1 MEVNL
6 VKHNGV
12 LKININGEIIE
23 PLSFKS
29 FRPTDKNI
37 SDFYKAGVKLFSIL
51 TSGLNSILGVR
62 YSLYGESWLG
72 EDKFDFSVVDD
83 QIELFIK
90 NAPDAYFALMFQV
103 DTRKWY
109 LDENDGAP
117 DSFKCLSQI
126 AGNKQ
131 WRESASRYLKAI
143 IRHAEEK
150 YGEKFYGYFIL
161 GGKTTEWFSAY
172 DYAEGHPYKEEVYK
186 EYKNDLSATIP
197 SKELREKY
205 SAGSFYDPVK
215 DKEAIDY
222 WRFHHELIADTILY
236 FAKEAQTI
244 LNHKKLLGVYF
255 GYLFELDG
263 ERLWNDGH
271 LAYEK
276 VFLSDD
282 IDMISS
288 PSSYGHRKHSDT
300 SAFMVTC
307 DTLALHNKL
316 YYLEFDHITHL
327 APQYIDGIPIPGFDS
342 KFANEQ
348 ETIDVMR
355 RDFMLCAAKG
365 AALWWFDMFEGWFY
379 SDNMMNEVKHMIEIS
394 KELTNIPDKSV
405 SEIAVFAEGES
416 LLYTNKNADINT
428 DFLGF
433 QREGLARM
441 GAPYDLYSI
450 ADIENIV
457 YDDYKLY
464 IFLNAFKMSEKTRTV
479 IEKKIKTQNNTILW
493 IYAPDY
499 IHEDGVSEKNISEM
513 TGINICLSKQN
524 ETTIDVDFRDSGE
537 ISDSYGFST
546 EQKTMFCVEDDV
558 EVWGRYKNSRE
569 IALACKK
576 LDNYNSV
583 YSGAGNIPSSVLK
596 NIARFSG
603 VHIYGTGNDTVFVS
617 EKLIGIY
624 PEKDGEFELVL
635 KDAANLEEMFSK
647 EQVVMS
653 GNVLKIKA
661 RKGEAKLYL
670 KI

>member
-1 MEVNL
+1 MEVKL
-6 VKHNGV
+6 VEKNGA
-12 LKININGEIIE
+12 LKIDINGEIIE

-37 SDFYKAGVKLFSIL
+37 SDFYRAGVKLFSIL
-51 TSGLNSILGVR
+51 TSGLNSILGVQ
-62 YSLYGESWLG
+62 YSLFGESWIG
-72 EDKFDFSVVDD
+72 ENEYDFSVVDE
-83 QIELFIK
+83 QIDLFIK

-103 DTRKWY
+103 DTRAWY
-109 LDENDGAP
+109 LEKNEGCP
-117 DSFKCLSQI
+117 DSFRCLSQV
-126 AGNKQ
+126 AGNKK

-143 IRHAEEK
+143 IRHVEEK

-186 EYKNDLSATIP
+186 KYKNDLSATIP
-197 SKELREKY
+197 CKELREKY
-205 SAGSFYDPVK
+205 SAGSFYDPIK

-263 ERLWNDGH
+263 ERLWNDAH

-300 SAFMVTC
+300 SAFMVTY

-342 KFANEQ
+342 QFANEQ

-379 SDNMMNEVKHMIEIS
+379 SDNMMNEVKRMIEIS
-394 KELTNIPDKSV
+394 KELANIPDKSV

-428 DFLGF
+428 DFLGL

-457 YDDYKLY
+457 HDDYKLY
-464 IFLNAFKMSEKTRTV
+464 IFINAFKMSEKTRNI
-479 IEKKIKTQNNTILW
+479 IEKKIKTQNKTILW

-524 ETTIDVDFRDSGE
+524 ETTIDVDFKDSGL

-546 EQKTMFCVEDDV
+546 EQKTMFCVDDDV
-558 EVWGRYKNSRE
+558 EVWGRYKNSHE
-569 IALACKK
+569 IALARKK
-576 LDNYNSV
+576 LENYNSV
-583 YSGAGNIPSSVLK
+583 YSGAGNLPGSVLK
-596 NIARFSG
+596 EIARLSG
-603 VHIYGTGNDTVFVS
+603 VHIYGTGNDAVFVS
-617 EKLIGIY
+617 ERLIGIY

-635 KDAANLEEMFSK
+635 KDAVNLKEMFSQ

-653 GNVLKIKA
+653 GKVLKIKA